1 MSQIRAVVVIFLI
14 ILWTLIL
21 IPPHLLL
28 RAIFPSK
35 RYDLPQLYHKGVA
48 RLLRLKIVISGEPS
62 SAKPTLFIINH
73 ISWLDIPVVGSFL
86 KGSFVAKEEV
96 AHYPF
101 VGYAATMQDTIFIAR
116 TRPSVRNHKDGMKEH
131 LENGDNIFLFPEGT
145 SSNGFVLHDF
155 KSAYFALAEQQT
167 RDKPLIVQPVTLA
180 YSKMD
185 RMYMSRSLM
194 KKVAW
199 VGDEELVSHM
209 WAFLNSGRVTA
220 ELRFHAPVTIDAYD
234 SRKTM
239 AIECRQRSA
248 EGLSRAMTQR
258 SEPEIR

>member
-1 MSQIRAVVVIFLI
+1 MNQIRAVLIIGLI
-14 ILWTLIL
+14 ILWTMVL
-21 IPPHLLL
+21 IPPHLIL
-28 RAIFPSK
+28 RAVFPSK
-35 RYDLPQLYHKGVA
+35 RYALPQVFHKGIA
-48 RLLRLKIVISGEPS
+48 RLLRLKIVITGTPS
-62 SAKPTLFIINH
+62 AAQPTLFIINH

-101 VGYAATMQDTIFIAR
+101 VGFAATLQDTIFIAR
-116 TRPSVRNHKDGMKEH
+116 TRPSVRDHKDGMKEH

-155 KSAYFALAEQQT
+155 KSAYFALAEQNSG
-167 RDKPLIVQPVTLA
+167 DEPLIVQPVTLA

-185 RMYMSRSLM
+185 GMYMGRSLM

-199 VGDEELVSHM
+199 IGDEELIGHM

-220 ELRFHAPVTIDAYD
+220 ELRFHSPVTIDAYD

-239 AIECRQRSA
+239 AIECRQRIA